1 MSGTDTA
8 IAELN
13 EPATAPQA
21 PPRAAA
27 LPYLAVTNARA
38 AIAWYVDTFGASLVG
53 EMYEMD
59 DGRIGHAELQIGD
72 TRVCLADEYPQMG
85 ARGPES
91 VGGSPVHLFT
101 YVTDVDATVK
111 QALAAGAK
119 LEREVADQF
128 YGDRMGGI
136 KDPFGHLWYI
146 ATHKEDVSPEEMK
159 RRSEEMAKQM
169 AQKK

>member
-1 MSGTDTA
+1 MAVSYKPEGY
-8 IAELN
+8 N
-13 EPATAPQA
+13 NVM
-21 PPRAAA
+21 
-27 LPYLAVTNARA
+27 PYLIVNGA
-38 AIAWYVDTFGASLVG
+38 AKAIDFYKKIFGAK
-53 EMYEMD
+53 EIMRMAD
-59 DGRIGHAELQIGD
+59 PQGRVGHAELQIGD
-72 TRVCLADEYPQMG
+72 TRVCLADEFPQMG
-85 ARGPES
+85 ARGPET

-101 YVTDVDATVK
+101 YVPDVDGTVK

-159 RRSEEMAKQM
+159 RRSEDMAKQM
-169 AQKK
+169 AEKK